1 MRGRSA
7 GFRTTQTRGTVLVGS
22 LILNA
27 AASLAI
33 IASTVAETAVLR
45 DHLGGAVIP
54 GGDVAEAIDRSVLLS
69 RIGLGIYVVSG
80 IAWLVWQHRAQT
92 NLHALRIPSLQYSPR
107 WAVGWWL
114 IPFANLF
121 KPFQTVRELWKASGP
136 SPGWPSARTW
146 AVIGWWWA
154 GWIAGIALARIA
166 LSAFSGSQDTL
177 DSFESFDSLISGN
190 RWLVVGEIVT
200 MITAVLAI
208 LIVRSVID
216 RQSALAAIVDAE
228 PLVPPR
234 PDTPGSWT

>member
-1 MRGRSA
+1 VRGRA
-7 GFRTTQTRGTVLVGS
+7 ARFRSSQIRGNVLVGS
-22 LILNA
+22 LILNV

-33 IASTVAETAVLR
+33 IASTVAETAVLK
-45 DHLGGAVIP
+45 DYPGGAVIP

-80 IAWLVWQHRAQT
+80 IAWLVWQHRAQA

-136 SPGWPSARTW
+136 SSGWPSGRTW

-154 GWIAGIALARIA
+154 GWIAGIAIARIA
-166 LSAFSGSQDTL
+166 LSVLRGSPDTL
-177 DSFESFDSLISGN
+177 GSFDPLISGN

-200 MITAVLAI
+200 VVTAVLAI

-216 RQSALAAIVDAE
+216 RQSALAAVVDAE
-228 PLVPPR
+228 PVPPR
-234 PDTPGSWT
+234 PDSPGSGT